1 MSFFEFLSPAK
12 QIIKLAAHFERKLWG
27 KTKINFAQ
35 TMLSIYKI
43 DILIETQTQLPADH
57 LRRRAA
63 RQMQNAPQQQRQQS
77 RGQLFGLIESGE
89 SSALST
95 D

>member
-1 MSFFEFLSPAK
+1 MEILSPAK
-12 QIIKLAAHFERKLWG
+12 QIIKLAAHFERQSWG
-27 KTKINFAQ
+27 KTKIDFAH

-43 DILIETQTQLPADH
+43 DILIGTLTQLPADH
-57 LRRRAA
+57 LRRRVA
-63 RQMQNAPQQQRQQS
+63 RQMQNAPQQQQQQQQS

>member
-1 MSFFEFLSPAK
+1 
-12 QIIKLAAHFERKLWG
+12 
-27 KTKINFAQ
+27 
-35 TMLSIYKI
+35 MLSIYKI
-43 DILIETQTQLPADH
+43 DILVETQTQLPADH

-63 RQMQNAPQQQRQQS
+63 RQMQNAPQQQQRQQS
-77 RGQLFGLIESGE
+77 RAQLFGLIESGE